1 MYIER
6 LLSVKAV
13 IQKLVLCACLVV
25 FSLKTSAQVVSYQQK
40 AVPDTLTFAERFSI
54 STNSIDWLLLLP
66 NISVEYDIR
75 PEEWNK
81 WAVGAKVRGNWQ
93 TKNRN
98 GFKPDQVYNLFE
110 GRVELKNYFRT
121 RLVTPENTKYFPQ
134 PKGLL
139 KRLFTNHRDSVV
151 KHPNVTYYR
160 GAYVA
165 LSKYSMRL
173 FSSTGRQGSTI
184 QAGIM
189 LGMVRPLYQ
198 FPNGNSMDLDLGIS
212 AGLCVTRYLEYGYDR
227 VNNSYPLYDNQKHN
241 TYHLLPYPVINEA
254 RVAFVYRFGDGSN
267 MITHKYRDRYD
278 VDEAYRT
285 RYQQRIDSIL
295 EVEDRAAKEKAVID
309 ALYHQFDSIYNK
321 VHPSLLENYQQIEA
335 DKKAAAKAAAA
346 ALVQQKKDSVN
357 ALALAKKNAKIAEK
371 VRKDSLAAQ
380 QKAAKDS
387 IAAHERELRN
397 SAAAAQKAAKD
408 SIAAAQKAAK
418 DSIAAHERDLRNASA
433 AAQKAAKDSI
443 AAAQKAAKDSIAA
456 AKKAAKNKKNKKA
469 EPTTED
475 TQVAPDNTDEQT
487 PAESSEATKDEES
500 PYTPVEENK
509 TEQTNDNNTDGKE
522 GEE

>member
-1 MYIER
+1 
-6 LLSVKAV
+6 
-13 IQKLVLCACLVV
+13 
-25 FSLKTSAQVVSYQQK
+25 
-40 AVPDTLTFAERFSI
+40 
-54 STNSIDWLLLLP
+54 
-66 NISVEYDIR
+66 
-75 PEEWNK
+75 
-81 WAVGAKVRGNWQ
+81 
-93 TKNRN
+93 
-98 GFKPDQVYNLFE
+98 
-110 GRVELKNYFRT
+110 
-121 RLVTPENTKYFPQ
+121 
-134 PKGLL
+134 
-139 KRLFTNHRDSVV
+139 
-151 KHPNVTYYR
+151 
-160 GAYVA
+160 
-165 LSKYSMRL
+165 
-173 FSSTGRQGSTI
+173 
-184 QAGIM
+184 
-189 LGMVRPLYQ
+189 
-198 FPNGNSMDLDLGIS
+198 
-212 AGLCVTRYLEYGYDR
+212 

-295 EVEDRAAKEKAVID
+295 EAEDRAAKEKAVID

-371 VRKDSLAAQ
+371 AAKDSLAAQ
-380 QKAAKDS
+380 
-387 IAAHERELRN
+387 
-397 SAAAAQKAAKD
+397 
-408 SIAAAQKAAK
+408 QKAAK

-456 AKKAAKNKKNKKA
+456 AKKAAKNKKNKKV

>member
-54 STNSIDWLLLLP
+54 STNSVDWLLLLP

-121 RLVTPENTKYFPQ
+121 RLVTPENAKYFPQ
-134 PKGLL
+134 PKSFW

-173 FSSTGRQGSTI
+173 FGSTGRQGSTI

-295 EVEDRAAKEKAVID
+295 EAEDRAAKEKAVID

-357 ALALAKKNAKIAEK
+357 AIAQEKKNARIAEK
-371 VRKDSLAAQ
+371 AAKDSLAAQ

-397 SAAAAQKAAKD
+397 ASVAAQKAAKD
-408 SIAAAQKAAK
+408 SIAAAK
-418 DSIAAHERDLRNASA
+418 
-433 AAQKAAKDSI
+433 KAAKDSI

>member
-1 MYIER
+1 
-6 LLSVKAV
+6 
-13 IQKLVLCACLVV
+13 
-25 FSLKTSAQVVSYQQK
+25 
-40 AVPDTLTFAERFSI
+40 
-54 STNSIDWLLLLP
+54 
-66 NISVEYDIR
+66 
-75 PEEWNK
+75 
-81 WAVGAKVRGNWQ
+81 
-93 TKNRN
+93 
-98 GFKPDQVYNLFE
+98 
-110 GRVELKNYFRT
+110 
-121 RLVTPENTKYFPQ
+121 
-134 PKGLL
+134 
-139 KRLFTNHRDSVV
+139 
-151 KHPNVTYYR
+151 
-160 GAYVA
+160 
-165 LSKYSMRL
+165 MRL

-295 EVEDRAAKEKAVID
+295 EAEDRAAKEKAVID

-418 DSIAAHERDLRNASA
+418 DSIAA
-433 AAQKAAKDSI
+433 
-443 AAAQKAAKDSIAA
+443 AQKAAKDSIAA